1 MDTGHFNCRDYYLL
15 PDAAYSTALS
25 GGSFQSQASP
35 YNQKLEKAKPFPLFE
50 LPLELRQ
57 KIYQYL
63 LPCTTQ
69 RGQAGFTQ
77 AFARFISKTQ
87 QPPVQS
93 SKSAEDLVWKRGQ
106 TSLLCVS
113 RQVHDECAALLYG
126 SSPFVLFV
134 RYDTITFRYSFL
146 LANGLAPSK
155 PYEFLDLV
163 PPRYLKL
170 IKQLVVTIDHPD
182 SYTGMI
188 KYNVGGP
195 GLTHGLR
202 EQVQKLVNA
211 IKPSSEEHTGLNS
224 LRVTL
229 INGNKYMDAEK
240 RNFVRARENEF
251 RGDEQVQT
259 VLDPFA
265 ELHHITNVEILG
277 ASTAGYADHLRE
289 IMKAEDSMRW
299 NQPLWS
305 LDADTDTSRSNIFDA

>member
-1 MDTGHFNCRDYYLL
+1 MDTGHYNCRDYYLS
-15 PDAAYSTALS
+15 PDAAYSVALV
-25 GGSFQSQASP
+25 GSSYQSRDSP
-35 YNQKLEKAKPFPLFE
+35 FNKKLEKARPFPLFQ

-69 RGQAGFTQ
+69 RGQAGFAQ
-77 AFARFISKTQ
+77 AFAKFIPKTHQ
-87 QPPVQS
+87 ATAQS
-93 SKSAEDLVWKRGQ
+93 SKSSEDVVWKRGQ

-113 RQVHDECAALLYG
+113 RQVHDECATLLYG
-126 SSPFVLFV
+126 SSPFVLSV

-163 PPRYLKL
+163 PARYLRL

-188 KYNVGGP
+188 KYNVGGK

-202 EQVQKLVNA
+202 EQVQRLVDA
-211 IKPSSEEHTGLNS
+211 LKPPSEDETGLNS
-224 LRVTL
+224 IRVTL
-229 INGNKYMDAEK
+229 INGNKFMDVEK

-251 RGDEQVQT
+251 RGDDQVQG
-259 VLDPFA
+259 VLEPFA
-265 ELHHITNVEILG
+265 DLRHITEVVILG
-277 ASTAGYADHLRE
+277 ASTPEYAEYLRE
-289 IMKAEDSMRW
+289 AMR
-299 NQPLWS
+299 
-305 LDADTDTSRSNIFDA
+305 RR